1 MVSSTASS
9 VLLEDHKWFL
19 VLDRRG
25 HRKIASCYHWAVQ
38 WSTSTSV
45 GRALWALL
53 PRYYHGTVDDKP
65 AEVIQ
70 TLHLQHHTS
79 PTAPATGT
87 GPSAQSILCLTYN
100 LRLVYFGYPVVPL
113 YNRPM
118 LWSLTPTYNLLH
130 NYKSNSSATCTHIRH
145 ISQQLHIGEYVL
157 HHLEAAMHTHLCT
170 WTWTINHELRCYSFD
185 FT

>member
-1 MVSSTASS
+1 VSNFLVIFKTVWQRVELNTPFLVCYGVQSWGPSQMVSSTASS

-65 AEVIQ
+65 AEVIR

-79 PTAPATGT
+79 PTAPATGAV
-87 GPSAQSILCLTYN
+87 PSAQSILCLTYN

-118 LWSLTPTYNLLH
+118 L
-130 NYKSNSSATCTHIRH
+130 
-145 ISQQLHIGEYVL
+145 
-157 HHLEAAMHTHLCT
+157 
-170 WTWTINHELRCYSFD
+170 
-185 FT
+185 